1 MHIQIQCGSHGSMSK
16 YFGQGLGIE
25 AMFHPATGK
34 LMPESMDFNGEFHR
48 FSAMLHICVGLPAA
62 PCIWQFQ
69 TKYMRS
75 HLYENVSHKTAAC
88 LATEF
93 PCWNVLSSADRY
105 TEWFLGFFQCPDWR
119 SDPDFDADH
128 STLYAD
134 FVLGEIHIF
143 PAQAAEFAYTDAG
156 MHAKQQTKM
165 KIADIVNKKFLQL
178 VIVCKLH
185 NLHLLAGASQMG
197 VADWFTGIDASLCCK
212 VQNAAEYA

>member
-1 MHIQIQCGSHGSMSK
+1 ML
-16 YFGQGLGIE
+16 Y
-25 AMFHPATGK
+25 PATGE
-34 LMPESMDFNGEFHR
+34 LMPESMDFNGGNSTGFQQCCISALDYPRLHASGSSR
-48 FSAMLHICVGLPAA
+48 QNICGAIFTKTFRIKQQLVWQWNFPVGMFCLRRAYIQNGFWNFSCVRIGSL
-62 PCIWQFQ
+62 IQI
-69 TKYMRS
+69 
-75 HLYENVSHKTAAC
+75 
-88 LATEF
+88 
-93 PCWNVLSSADRY
+93 
-105 TEWFLGFFQCPDWR
+105 
-119 SDPDFDADH
+119 FDADH

-134 FVLGEIHIF
+134 LVLGEIHIF

-156 MHAKQQTKM
+156 MHAKQQTEM

>member
-1 MHIQIQCGSHGSMSK
+1 
-16 YFGQGLGIE
+16 
-25 AMFHPATGK
+25 
-34 LMPESMDFNGEFHR
+34 
-48 FSAMLHICVGLPAA
+48 MLHICVGLPVA

-105 TEWFLGFFQCPDWR
+105 TEWFLEFFQCPDWR
-119 SDPDFDADH
+119 SDPEFLMRITVRCMRILCWAK
-128 STLYAD
+128 STSSQRRPLSSPTRMP
-134 FVLGEIHIF
+134 VCMQSSRPKWKSLILSIR
-143 PAQAAEFAYTDAG
+143 
-156 MHAKQQTKM
+156 
-165 KIADIVNKKFLQL
+165 KFLQL

>member
-1 MHIQIQCGSHGSMSK
+1 
-16 YFGQGLGIE
+16 
-25 AMFHPATGK
+25 
-34 LMPESMDFNGEFHR
+34 MPESMDFNGGQFHM
-48 FSAMLHICVGLPAA
+48 FSAALHICVGLPVA

-75 HLYENVSHKTAAC
+75 HLYENVSHKTAVC

-105 TEWFLGFFQCPDWR
+105 TEWFLGFSSVRIGGLIQI
-119 SDPDFDADH
+119 FDADH

-143 PAQAAEFAYTDAG
+143 PAQATEFAYTDAG

-165 KIADIVNKKFLQL
+165 EITDIVNKKFLQTRL
-178 VIVCKLH
+178 
-185 NLHLLAGASQMG
+185 
-197 VADWFTGIDASLCCK
+197 
-212 VQNAAEYA
+212 

>member
-1 MHIQIQCGSHGSMSK
+1 MVLGTFSSVRIGGLIQI
-16 YFGQGLGIE
+16 
-25 AMFHPATGK
+25 
-34 LMPESMDFNGEFHR
+34 
-48 FSAMLHICVGLPAA
+48 
-62 PCIWQFQ
+62 
-69 TKYMRS
+69 
-75 HLYENVSHKTAAC
+75 
-88 LATEF
+88 
-93 PCWNVLSSADRY
+93 
-105 TEWFLGFFQCPDWR
+105 
-119 SDPDFDADH
+119 FDADH

-156 MHAKQQTKM
+156 MHAKQQTEM
-165 KIADIVNKKFLQL
+165 EITDIVNKKFLQL